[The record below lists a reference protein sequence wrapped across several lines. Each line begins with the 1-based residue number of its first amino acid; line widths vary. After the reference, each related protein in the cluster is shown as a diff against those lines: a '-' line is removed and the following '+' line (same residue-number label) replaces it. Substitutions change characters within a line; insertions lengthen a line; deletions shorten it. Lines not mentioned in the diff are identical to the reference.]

1 VEKSVYSLVLMDQ
14 VIKEIDRLAH
24 ANSTSRSNLINQI
37 LAEYVSFVTP
47 EQRMKGIF
55 EEMTR
60 TFDRNSPLQLQEQPS
75 DAMISFRSAI
85 SFKYNPTIRY
95 SIELYRSHD
104 SAIGELKV
112 LTRTS
117 SERLV
122 ALLEEFYRSMILLE
136 KAYAKQYFP
145 GKEIR
150 FTVDGGRFYRSF
162 SLPDTDHALSTQ
174 EIGKAIAN
182 YIKMFDKAMKLFFEN
197 CEELHSAV
205 TQIEALYFHYLKNTP
220 VIL

>member
-1 VEKSVYSLVLMDQ
+1 MEKSVYSLVLMED

-37 LAEYVSFVTP
+37 LAEYVSYVTP

-60 TFDRNSPLQLQEQPS
+60 TFGCNSPLTLQEQPS

-95 SIELYRSHD
+95 RVELYRSHD
-104 SAIGELKV
+104 RGIGELKV

-117 SERLV
+117 SERLIG
-122 ALLEEFYRSMILLE
+122 LLEEFYRSMILLE
-136 KAYAKQYFP
+136 TAYIKQYFP
-145 GKEIR
+145 GKELL

-162 SLPDTDHALSTQ
+162 SLPDTEHNLSTQ
-174 EIGKAIAN
+174 EIGKAISS

-197 CEELHSAV
+197 CEELHIAV
-205 TQIEALYFHYLKNTP
+205 TQIEALYFQYLKNTS